1 MRRFRF
7 RIGSLLILIVFL
19 GVGFAALR
27 EATDL
32 WDSIVLTLAIGVLLV
47 SLLLAIHRQAERRAF
62 WVAFAL
68 FGWVYLGL
76 TAIPSIESRLLTTRA
91 LAYLDSQV
99 PGRPDLIQGTMT
111 GAGNMDPIALT
122 VRSVAFS
129 PDGTRLAASNNSG
142 SVRIWSTGPG
152 KLVFTG
158 TGNTEDFVR
167 IGHSLFALIL
177 AWLGG
182 KFSRQLHARNREKSD
197 RAHPGRHAHEAPPL
211 PYQ

>member
-32 WDSIVLTLAIGVLLV
+32 WDSIVLSVAILV
-47 SLLLAIHRQAERRAF
+47 MTASLLLAIHRQAKRRAF
-62 WVAFAL
+62 WIAFAL

-76 TAIPSIESRLLTTRA
+76 TAIPPIESRLLMTRA
-91 LAYLDSQV
+91 LAYLDSRIPRSIV
-99 PGRPDLIQGTMT
+99 ITSGTT
-111 GAGNMDPIALT
+111 GAGNIDPIALT

-129 PDGTRLAASNNSG
+129 PDGSVMASSNNSG
-142 SVRIWSTGPG
+142 NLRVWSSAAVRRLWSEN
-152 KLVFTG
+152 G
-158 TGNTEDFVR
+158 TTENFVR

-182 KFSRQLHARNREKSD
+182 SLSRRLLLRGREADPVS
-197 RAHPGRHAHEAPPL
+197 PSVEASGVE
-211 PYQ
+211 

>member
-7 RIGSLLILIVFL
+7 QIGSLLILIVFL

-32 WDSIVLTLAIGVLLV
+32 WDGIVVTLASGVLLV

-68 FGWVYLGL
+68 FGWGYLGL
-76 TAIPSIESRLLTTRA
+76 IAIPSIEPRLLTTRA

-99 PGRPDLIQGTMT
+99 PGRPGLIEGTT
-111 GAGNMDPIALT
+111 SGAGNMDPIALT

-142 SVRIWSTGPG
+142 GLRIWSTAPG
-152 KLVFTG
+152 KFLFTSTG
-158 TGNTEDFVR
+158 TIENFVR

-182 KFSRQLHARNREKSD
+182 KLSRRLYVRNREMPPESPTI
-197 RAHPGRHAHEAPPL
+197 AAPGVE
-211 PYQ
+211 